1 MAGNAGESY
10 SGGISIG
17 FLFDQNNSIFT
28 SIPPGTTVLDFTGN
42 ANGGSYSAG
51 VFGGAGNDIL
61 TGPTRFLPAMA
72 PSGAMRTTT
81 GYIAGSA
88 PI

>member
-1 MAGNAGESY
+1 MAGNANEFY
-10 SGGISIG
+10 IG
-17 FLFDQNNSIFT
+17 RIPTDFLFDQNNSIFT
-28 SIPPGTTVLDFTGN
+28 SISPGTTVPDFTGN
-42 ANGGSYSAG
+42 ANGGSYSDG

-61 TGPTRFLPAMA
+61 TRPTRFMAAMA